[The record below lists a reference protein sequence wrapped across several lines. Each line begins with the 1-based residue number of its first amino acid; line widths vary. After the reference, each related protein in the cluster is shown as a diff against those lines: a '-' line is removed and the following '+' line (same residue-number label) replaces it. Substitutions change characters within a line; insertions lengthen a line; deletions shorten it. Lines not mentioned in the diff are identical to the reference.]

1 MELLIT
7 ITSALKSSGLPGL
20 FISAIGIAAV
30 VIIIEKY
37 KSLFMKNKLDAGQFI
52 SKVKDYVYKDEI
64 GKAITFC
71 DANKEM
77 PSAQAVKAVLERAD
91 RDEASMYHAVELTLG
106 EMEPELFKRMDYLP
120 MLANV
125 STLVG
130 LLGTIVGLIYSFSAL
145 ATVSAEA
152 KQVALSN
159 GISMAMSTTAM
170 GLACAIPILLMFS
183 YLNSRFNKLIDQS
196 QHQASVIIDVLKAR
210 VFS

>member
-1 MELLIT
+1 MDVLIT
-7 ITSALKSSGLPGL
+7 ITNALKSSGLPGL
-20 FISAIGIAAV
+20 LISGIGIAAI

-37 KSLFMKNKLDAGQFI
+37 KSLFMKSKLDQGTFI
-52 SKVKDYVYKDEI
+52 SKIKDYVYKDEI

-77 PSAQAVKAVLERAD
+77 PAAQVVKAVLERAD
-91 RDEASMYHAVELTLG
+91 RDEASMHHAVELTLG
-106 EMEPELFKRMDYLP
+106 DLEPELFKRMDYLP

-145 ATVSAEA
+145 GTVSAEA

-196 QHQASVIIDVLKAR
+196 QHQASVVIDVIKSK